1 MLLVTNDHNRL
12 KKRPGRLSTP
22 FILVLY
28 YSRYGATAEMAKYVA
43 RGVEKAEGIEA
54 RIRTVPAVSPNTEAT
69 EPEIPQSGPPYATHE
84 DLKECTGLAVGSPT
98 RFGNM
103 TAPLKYFFDTTSTLW
118 QSGSLINK
126 PAGFFTSTA
135 SLHGGQETTLISM
148 MMPLIHHGAIIVGL
162 PYSETDL
169 FATTT
174 GGTPYG
180 SSHMAGSK
188 SNCPLSKEEK
198 NLCQALGK
206 RLAQIALK
214 LTRT

>member
-1 MLLVTNDHNRL
+1 MSIPL
-12 KKRPGRLSTP
+12 
-22 FILVLY
+22 ILVLY
-28 YSRYGATAEMAKYVA
+28 YSRYGATAEMARHVA
-43 RGVEKAEGIEA
+43 GGVEKVEGIEA
-54 RIRTVPAVSPNTEAT
+54 RIRTVPAVSPNTEAI
-69 EPEIPQSGPPYATHE
+69 EPKIPELGPIYATHE
-84 DLKECTGLAVGSPT
+84 DLKECVGLAVGSPS

-103 TAPLKYFFDTTSTLW
+103 AAPLKYFFDTTGALW

-126 PAGFFTSTA
+126 PAGFFTSAA
-135 SLHGGQETTLISM
+135 SLHGGQETTLITM
-148 MMPLIHHGAIIVGL
+148 MMSLIHHGVIIVGL

-169 FATTT
+169 FTTSA

-180 SSHMAGSK
+180 PSHMAASE
-188 SNCPLSKEEK
+188 SNWSLRKEEK

>member
-1 MLLVTNDHNRL
+1 M
-12 KKRPGRLSTP
+12 P

-28 YSRYGATAEMAKYVA
+28 YSRYGTTAEMVKYVA
-43 RGVEKAEGIEA
+43 CGVEKVEGIEA
-54 RIRTVPAVSPNTEAT
+54 RIRTVPVVSPNTEAT
-69 EPEIPQSGPPYATHE
+69 EPEIPKAGPPYATHE
-84 DLKECTGLAVGSPT
+84 DLKECAGLAVGSPT
-98 RFGNM
+98 QFGNM
-103 TAPLKYFFDTTSTLW
+103 AAPLKYFFDTTSALW
-118 QSGSLINK
+118 QSGSLIDK

-162 PYSETDL
+162 PYSETGL

-180 SSHMAGSK
+180 PSHMAGPE
-188 SNCPLSKEEK
+188 SNWPLSKEEK

-206 RLAQIALK
+206 RLAQISLK
-214 LTRT
+214 LMRTT